1 MLKHW
6 IGVLL
11 IGAAALVLAG
21 CPQQPEVTPEEPAE
35 VQQAREEAEQEVEE
49 AEEQVEEAEEEVREQ
64 VPARMEV
71 DPNRLPAPR
80 PQLDDSPDLY
90 GGHYVINDETLSRMG
105 SDTVPAEVLDALRNE
120 LSGQEF
126 NNSADFLAAVQDAAG
141 SAADPYLE
149 TILRDALILDLADR
163 PRPPTSTVESMAAA
177 DRPEEEEM
185 AEQPESMPAPDFP
198 NVYFDFDRSNIKPEF
213 EDDIDTIAR
222 TLREREDVRII
233 VEGHADERGTN
244 EYNLA
249 LGQRR
254 AQSVYD
260 ALVAEGINPDR
271 MLTVSY
277 GEERPVCTESNEAC
291 WAKNRRGVIVL
302 Q

>member
-35 VQQAREEAEQEVEE
+35 VEEVREEVEE
-49 AEEQVEEAEEEVREQ
+49 AEEQVEEAEEEVREE
-64 VPARMEV
+64 VEEAAPKRMAV
-71 DPNRLPAPR
+71 NPDRLPAPR
-80 PQLDDSPDLY
+80 PQLDDSPDLH

-105 SDTVPAEVLDALRNE
+105 SDLVPREVRDALRNE
-120 LSGQEF
+120 LAGQEF
-126 NNSADFLAAVQDAAG
+126 DNSADFLAAVQEAAG
-141 SAADPYLE
+141 SAAGPHLE
-149 TILRDALILDLADR
+149 TILRDALVLDLADR
-163 PRPPTSTVESMAAA
+163 PRPPVSSVDQLAAA
-177 DRPEEEEM
+177 DRPAEEEM
-185 AEQPESMPAPDFP
+185 AEQPETEPAPDFP
-198 NVYFDFDRSNIKPEF
+198 TIYFDFDRSNIKPEF
-213 EDDIDTIAR
+213 EDDIRSIAE

-233 VEGHADERGTN
+233 IEGHADERGTN

-254 AQSVYD
+254 AQSIYD
-260 ALVAEGINPDR
+260 ALVGEGIDANR
-271 MLTVSY
+271 LLTVSY
-277 GEERPVCTESNEAC
+277 GEERPVAMGHNEEA